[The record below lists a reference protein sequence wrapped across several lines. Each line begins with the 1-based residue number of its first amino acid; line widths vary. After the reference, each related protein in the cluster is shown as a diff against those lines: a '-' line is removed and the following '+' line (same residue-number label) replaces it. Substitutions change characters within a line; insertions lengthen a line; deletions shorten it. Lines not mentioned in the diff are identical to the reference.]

1 MKPMLISFQQDND
14 IVAYYS
20 VPYDARL
27 LELDNRY
34 VNVDDLADYLI
45 IFLEKLEVPLKK
57 IDLTLYSVLITTGW
71 F

>member
-1 MKPMLISFQQDND
+1 MKPMLISYQQDND
-14 IVAYYS
+14 IVAYFS
-20 VPYDARL
+20 TPYDDRL
-27 LELDNRY
+27 LELDNKY

-45 IFLEKLEVPLKK
+45 IFLERLSHPLKT